1 MRKFVGL
8 AFVFLLFLGACQQ
21 PSDGDNQ
28 INDNDVILTIVSEND
43 EHTLTLTE
51 IINNYTK
58 VDFQANIKSS
68 GNDPVLTDFGGV
80 KLKEILTDLNIDLDN
95 QQVVFK
101 SEDGY
106 QTMVSAQDVLMDD
119 NVYVVFER
127 NFERTTSADQGGSG
141 PLEIVI
147 AQDPFSQRWN
157 KHLIEIEITP

>member
-1 MRKFVGL
+1 MRKFVSL
-8 AFVFLLFLGACQQ
+8 AFVFLLFLGACQ
-21 PSDGDNQ
+21 SSNDNDDQ

-43 EHTLTLTE
+43 EHTLTLSE
-51 IINNYTK
+51 IMNNYNK
-58 VDFQANIKSS
+58 VEFQANVKSS

-80 KLKEILTDLNIDLDN
+80 ELKEILTDLNINLDN
-95 QQVVFK
+95 QNVVFK

-106 QTMVSAQDVLMDD
+106 QTMVSAEDVLMDD

-157 KHLIEIEITP
+157 KYLIEIEITP